1 MYDTFRNLL
10 KKHIFLSDMKLF
22 KLSLIILFSS
32 VVLSDDVSDINLFDL
47 YKDLHQNPELSY
59 KEFKTSKK
67 LSLILQEL
75 GYEVTN
81 GVGGNG
87 VVALLKNGE
96 GKTVMLRADMD
107 GLPVKEKT
115 GASYA
120 SKTKTINDDGQ
131 EVYTMHACGHDI
143 HMTVLIGAAQYLM
156 KNKSNWKGTL
166 MLILE
171 PAEEV
176 SGGARN
182 MIEDGLFTRFPRPD
196 YNLALHVSSGMEA
209 GKVGY
214 LPGWAMANV
223 DSVDITVKGLG
234 GHGAYPHTTK
244 DPIVLSA
251 QIISQL
257 QTIVSRQIAPTDPAV
272 VTVGSIHGGT
282 KHNVIPNEVKL
293 QLTLRSYTDEVRN
306 STISSIKRI
315 VRGAAIS
322 AGFPEELYPTVT
334 IKDEYTPAVF
344 NNPQLVEKL
353 KISFQ
358 KSLGKN
364 NVKKVSLVMGGEDF
378 GMFGRVEPII
388 PTALF
393 WLGSVN
399 KNVCEKAL
407 RDDIVLPSLHSD
419 LFLPD
424 AEPTIETGVKAMTGA
439 ALDLFNE
446 L

>member
-1 MYDTFRNLL
+1 MKKTFILIFAFSINLIYSKEIQVNLL
-10 KKHIFLSDMKLF
+10 E
-22 KLSLIILFSS
+22 
-32 VVLSDDVSDINLFDL
+32 L
-47 YKDLHQNPELSY
+47 YKELHANPELSY
-59 KEFKTSKK
+59 QEYETSKK
-67 LSLILQEL
+67 LASVLENI
-75 GYEVTN
+75 GYQVTRN
-81 GVGGNG
+81 VGGNG
-87 VVALLKNGE
+87 IVALLENGD
-96 GKTVMLRADMD
+96 GNTVMFRADMD
-107 GLPVKEKT
+107 GLPVEEKT

-120 SKTKTINDDGQ
+120 SKKRVKNLDGE
-131 EVYTMHACGHDI
+131 EVFTMHACGHDV
-143 HMTVLIGAAQYLM
+143 HMTVLIGVAEYLY
-156 KNKSNWKGTL
+156 KIKDTWQGKL
-166 MLILE
+166 LLVLE

-182 MIEDGLFTRFPRPD
+182 MIKDGLFTKFPRPD
-196 YNLALHVSSGMEA
+196 FNLAFHVSASLQA

-244 DPIVLSA
+244 DPIVIA
-251 QIISQL
+251 ANIVTQL

-306 STISSIKRI
+306 QTLSSIERI
-315 VRGAAIS
+315 VKGSAIS
-322 AGFPEELYPTVT
+322 AGLTEEYFPVIE

-344 NNPQLVEKL
+344 NNPSLVEKVQR
-353 KISFQ
+353 SFVNT
-358 KSLGKN
+358 LGDE
-364 NVKKVSLVMGGEDF
+364 KVIEVSPVMGGEDF

-393 WLGSVN
+393 WLGAVN
-399 KNVCEKAL
+399 NEVYEKAK
-407 RDDIVLPSLHSD
+407 RDDLTLPSLHSD

-424 AEPTIETGVKAMTGA
+424 ADPAINTGVEAMSNA
-439 ALDLFNE
+439 IVDLFANKI
-446 L
+446 

>member
-1 MYDTFRNLL
+1 MRKIITLSL
-10 KKHIFLSDMKLF
+10 IFSISSLICQTEEIDLF
-22 KLSLIILFSS
+22 KL
-32 VVLSDDVSDINLFDL
+32 
-47 YKDLHQNPELSY
+47 YKELHTNPELSY
-59 KEFKTSKK
+59 QEFETSEK
-67 LSLILQEL
+67 LALILEEI
-75 GYEVTN
+75 GYEVTRN
-81 GVGGNG
+81 IGGNG

-107 GLPVKEKT
+107 GLPVEEKT

-120 SKTKTINDDGQ
+120 STKKAINPDGK
-131 EVYTMHACGHDI
+131 EVYTMHACGHDV
-143 HMTVLIGAAQYLM
+143 HMSVLIGAAEYLY
-156 KNKSNWKGTL
+156 KSKSSWKGNL
-166 MLILE
+166 LLVLE

-182 MIEDGLFTRFPRPD
+182 MIKDGLFTKFPRPD
-196 YNLALHVSSGMEA
+196 FNLALHVSPSLQA

-223 DSVDITVKGLG
+223 DSVDITVRGLG

-244 DPIVLSA
+244 DPIVLA
-251 QIISQL
+251 ANIVTQL

-293 QLTLRSYTDEVRN
+293 QLTLRSYADEVRN
-306 STISSIKRI
+306 ETISSIERI

-322 AGFPEELYPTVT
+322 AGLEEDYFPLVE

-344 NNPQLVEKL
+344 NNPDLVSRL
-353 KISFQ
+353 Q
-358 KSLGKN
+358 KSFNRSIGEE
-364 NVKKVSLVMGGEDF
+364 NVIKVSPVMGGEDF

-393 WLGSVN
+393 WLGAVN
-399 KNVCEKAL
+399 KKVYEKAKREDL
-407 RDDIVLPSLHSD
+407 ILPSLHSD

-424 AEPTIETGVKAMTGA
+424 AEPAINTGVIAMSSA
-439 ALDLFNE
+439 ALDLFNLE
-446 L
+446 N

>member
-1 MYDTFRNLL
+1 MKKIFILIFTFSINLIYSKEIQVNLL
-10 KKHIFLSDMKLF
+10 E
-22 KLSLIILFSS
+22 
-32 VVLSDDVSDINLFDL
+32 L
-47 YKDLHQNPELSY
+47 YKELHANPELSY
-59 KEFKTSKK
+59 QEFETSKK
-67 LSLILQEL
+67 LASVLESI
-75 GYEVTN
+75 GYQVTQN
-81 GVGGNG
+81 VGGNG
-87 VVALLKNGE
+87 VVALLENGD
-96 GKTVMLRADMD
+96 GNTVMFRADMD
-107 GLPVKEKT
+107 GLPVEEKT

-120 SKTKTINDDGQ
+120 SKNRVKNLDGE
-131 EVYTMHACGHDI
+131 EVFTMHACGHDV
-143 HMTVLIGAAQYLM
+143 HMTVLIGVAEYLY
-156 KNKSNWKGTL
+156 KIKDTWQGKL
-166 MLILE
+166 LLVLE

-182 MIEDGLFTRFPRPD
+182 MIKDGLFTKFPRPD
-196 YNLALHVSSGMEA
+196 FNLAFHVSASLQA

-244 DPIVLSA
+244 DPIVIA
-251 QIISQL
+251 ANIVTQL

-306 STISSIKRI
+306 QTLSSIERI
-315 VRGAAIS
+315 VRGSAIS
-322 AGFPEELYPTVT
+322 AGLTEEYFPVIE

-344 NNPQLVEKL
+344 NNPSLVEKVQR
-353 KISFQ
+353 SFVNT
-358 KSLGKN
+358 LGDD
-364 NVKKVSLVMGGEDF
+364 KVIEVSPVMGGEDF

-393 WLGSVN
+393 WLGAVN
-399 KNVCEKAL
+399 NEVYEKAK
-407 RDDIVLPSLHSD
+407 RDDLTLPSLHSD

-424 AEPTIETGVKAMTGA
+424 ADPAINTGVEAMSNA
-439 ALDLFNE
+439 IVDLFAN
-446 L
+446 

>member
-1 MYDTFRNLL
+1 MKKTFILIFAFAINLIYSKEIQVNLL
-10 KKHIFLSDMKLF
+10 E
-22 KLSLIILFSS
+22 
-32 VVLSDDVSDINLFDL
+32 L
-47 YKDLHQNPELSY
+47 YKELHANPELSY
-59 KEFKTSKK
+59 QEYETSKK
-67 LSLILQEL
+67 LASVLESI
-75 GYEVTN
+75 GYQVTRN
-81 GVGGNG
+81 VGGNG
-87 VVALLKNGE
+87 VVALLENGD
-96 GKTVMLRADMD
+96 GNTVMFRADMD
-107 GLPVKEKT
+107 GLPVEEKT

-120 SKTKTINDDGQ
+120 SKNRVKNLDGE
-131 EVYTMHACGHDI
+131 EVFTMHACGHDV
-143 HMTVLIGAAQYLM
+143 HMTVLIGVAEYLY
-156 KNKSNWKGTL
+156 KIKDTWQGTL
-166 MLILE
+166 LLVLE

-182 MIEDGLFTRFPRPD
+182 MIKDGLFTKFPRPD
-196 YNLALHVSSGMEA
+196 FNLAFHVSASLQA

-244 DPIVLSA
+244 DPIVIA
-251 QIISQL
+251 ANIVTQL

-306 STISSIKRI
+306 QTLSSIERI
-315 VRGAAIS
+315 VRGSAIS
-322 AGFPEELYPTVT
+322 AGLTEEYFPVIE

-344 NNPQLVEKL
+344 NNPSLVEKVQR
-353 KISFQ
+353 SFVNT
-358 KSLGKN
+358 LGDD
-364 NVKKVSLVMGGEDF
+364 KVIEVSPVMGGEDF

-393 WLGSVN
+393 WLGAVN
-399 KNVCEKAL
+399 NEVYEKAK
-407 RDDIVLPSLHSD
+407 RDDLTLPSLHSD

-424 AEPTIETGVKAMTGA
+424 ADPAINTGVEAMSNA
-439 ALDLFNE
+439 IVDLFANKI
-446 L
+446 

>member
-1 MYDTFRNLL
+1 MKKIFILIFTFSINLIYSKEIQVNLL
-10 KKHIFLSDMKLF
+10 E
-22 KLSLIILFSS
+22 
-32 VVLSDDVSDINLFDL
+32 L
-47 YKDLHQNPELSY
+47 YKELHANPELSY
-59 KEFKTSKK
+59 QEFETSKK
-67 LSLILQEL
+67 LASVLESI
-75 GYEVTN
+75 GYQVTRN
-81 GVGGNG
+81 VGGNG
-87 VVALLKNGE
+87 VVALLENGD
-96 GKTVMLRADMD
+96 GNTVMFRADMD
-107 GLPVKEKT
+107 GLPVEEKT

-120 SKTKTINDDGQ
+120 SKNRVKNLEGE
-131 EVYTMHACGHDI
+131 EVFTMHACGHDV
-143 HMTVLIGAAQYLM
+143 HMTVLIGVAEYLY
-156 KNKSNWKGTL
+156 KNKDTWQGKL
-166 MLILE
+166 LLVLE

-182 MIEDGLFTRFPRPD
+182 MIKDGLFTKFPRPD
-196 YNLALHVSSGMEA
+196 FNLAFHVSASLQA

-244 DPIVLSA
+244 DPIVIA
-251 QIISQL
+251 ANIVTQL

-306 STISSIKRI
+306 QTLSSIERI
-315 VRGAAIS
+315 VRGSAIS
-322 AGFPEELYPTVT
+322 AGLTEEYFPVIE

-344 NNPQLVEKL
+344 NNPSLVEKVQR
-353 KISFQ
+353 SFVNT
-358 KSLGKN
+358 LGDD
-364 NVKKVSLVMGGEDF
+364 KVIEVSPVMGGEDF

-393 WLGSVN
+393 WLGAVN
-399 KNVCEKAL
+399 NEVYEKAK
-407 RDDIVLPSLHSD
+407 RDDLTLPSLHSD

-424 AEPTIETGVKAMTGA
+424 ADPAINTGVEAMSNA
-439 ALDLFNE
+439 IVDLFANKI
-446 L
+446 

>member
-1 MYDTFRNLL
+1 MKKIFILIFTFSINLIYSKEIQVNLL
-10 KKHIFLSDMKLF
+10 E
-22 KLSLIILFSS
+22 
-32 VVLSDDVSDINLFDL
+32 L
-47 YKDLHQNPELSY
+47 YKELHANPELSY
-59 KEFKTSKK
+59 QEYETSKK
-67 LSLILQEL
+67 LASLLESI
-75 GYEVTN
+75 GYQVTRN
-81 GVGGNG
+81 VGGNG
-87 VVALLKNGE
+87 VVALLENGD
-96 GKTVMLRADMD
+96 GNTVMFRADMD
-107 GLPVKEKT
+107 GLPVEEKT

-120 SKTKTINDDGQ
+120 SKKRVKNLEGE
-131 EVYTMHACGHDI
+131 EVFTMHACGHDV
-143 HMTVLIGAAQYLM
+143 HMTVLIGVAEYLY
-156 KNKSNWKGTL
+156 KNKDTWQGKL
-166 MLILE
+166 LLVLE

-182 MIEDGLFTRFPRPD
+182 MIKDGLFTKFPRPD
-196 YNLALHVSSGMEA
+196 FNLAFHVSASLQA

-244 DPIVLSA
+244 DPIVIA
-251 QIISQL
+251 ANIVTQL

-306 STISSIKRI
+306 QTLSSIERI
-315 VRGAAIS
+315 VRGSAIS
-322 AGFPEELYPTVT
+322 AGLTEEYFPVIE

-344 NNPQLVEKL
+344 NNPSLVEKVQR
-353 KISFQ
+353 SFVNT
-358 KSLGKN
+358 LGDD
-364 NVKKVSLVMGGEDF
+364 KVIEVSPVMGGEDF

-393 WLGSVN
+393 WLGAVN
-399 KNVCEKAL
+399 NEVYEKAK
-407 RDDIVLPSLHSD
+407 RDDLTLPSLHSD

-424 AEPTIETGVKAMTGA
+424 ADPAINTGVEAMSNA
-439 ALDLFNE
+439 IVDLFANKI
-446 L
+446 

>member
-1 MYDTFRNLL
+1 
-10 KKHIFLSDMKLF
+10 MKLLQLILITL
-22 KLSLIILFSS
+22 LSYSIASNDSLNIDL
-32 VVLSDDVSDINLFDL
+32 LDL

-67 LSLILQEL
+67 LSLILKDL

-87 VVALLKNGE
+87 VVALLKNGK

-120 SKTKTINDDGQ
+120 SKTKTLNDDGQ
-131 EVYTMHACGHDI
+131 EVFTMHACGHDV
-143 HMTVLIGAAQYLM
+143 HMTVLIGTAQYLIQ
-156 KNKSNWKGTL
+156 NKSDWSGTL
-166 MLILE
+166 MLNLQ

-182 MIEDGLFTRFPRPD
+182 MIKDGLFTRFPRPD
-196 YNLALHVSSGMEA
+196 FNLALHVSSGMEA

-223 DSVDITVKGLG
+223 DAVDITVKGVG

-251 QIISQL
+251 QIINQL

-306 STISSIKRI
+306 KTISEIKRI
-315 VRGAAIS
+315 VRGTAIS
-322 AGFPEELYPTVT
+322 AGLPDELFPVIE

-344 NNPQLVEKL
+344 NHPELVEKL
-353 KISFQ
+353 RISFE
-358 KSLGKN
+358 KSLGKGN
-364 NVKKVSLVMGGEDF
+364 AVKVSPVMGGEDF
-378 GMFGRVEPII
+378 GMYGRVEPII

-393 WLGSVN
+393 WLGAVN
-399 KNVCEKAL
+399 KNVYQKAI

-424 AEPTIETGVKAMTGA
+424 AEPTIDTGVKAMTGA
-439 ALDLFNE
+439 ALDLFNG

>member
-1 MYDTFRNLL
+1 MKKTFILIFAFSINLIYSKEIQVNLL
-10 KKHIFLSDMKLF
+10 E
-22 KLSLIILFSS
+22 
-32 VVLSDDVSDINLFDL
+32 L
-47 YKDLHQNPELSY
+47 YKELHSNPELSY
-59 KEFKTSKK
+59 QEYETSKK
-67 LSLILQEL
+67 LASVLENI
-75 GYEVTN
+75 GYQVTRN
-81 GVGGNG
+81 VGGNG
-87 VVALLKNGE
+87 IVALLENGD
-96 GKTVMLRADMD
+96 GNTVMFRADMD
-107 GLPVKEKT
+107 GLPVEEKT

-120 SKTKTINDDGQ
+120 SKKRVKNLDGE
-131 EVYTMHACGHDI
+131 EVFTMHACGHDI
-143 HMTVLIGAAQYLM
+143 HMTVLIGVAEYLY
-156 KNKSNWKGTL
+156 KIKDTWQGTL
-166 MLILE
+166 LLVLE

-182 MIEDGLFTRFPRPD
+182 MIKDGLFTKFPRPD
-196 YNLALHVSSGMEA
+196 FNLAFHVSASLQA

-244 DPIVLSA
+244 DPIVIA
-251 QIISQL
+251 ANIVTQL

-306 STISSIKRI
+306 QTLSSIERI
-315 VRGAAIS
+315 VRGSAIS
-322 AGFPEELYPTVT
+322 AGLTEEYFPVIE

-344 NNPQLVEKL
+344 NNPSLVEKVQR
-353 KISFQ
+353 SFVNT
-358 KSLGKN
+358 LGDD
-364 NVKKVSLVMGGEDF
+364 KVIEVSPVMGGEDF

-393 WLGSVN
+393 WLGAVN
-399 KNVCEKAL
+399 NEVYEKAK
-407 RDDIVLPSLHSD
+407 RDDLTLPSLHSD

-424 AEPTIETGVKAMTGA
+424 ADPAINTGVEAMSNA
-439 ALDLFNE
+439 IVDLFANKI
-446 L
+446 

>member
-1 MYDTFRNLL
+1 MKKIFILIFTFSINLIYSKEIQVNLL
-10 KKHIFLSDMKLF
+10 E
-22 KLSLIILFSS
+22 
-32 VVLSDDVSDINLFDL
+32 L
-47 YKDLHQNPELSY
+47 YKELHANPELSY
-59 KEFKTSKK
+59 QEYETSKK
-67 LSLILQEL
+67 LASLLESI
-75 GYEVTN
+75 GYQVTRN
-81 GVGGNG
+81 VGGNG
-87 VVALLKNGE
+87 VVALLENGD
-96 GKTVMLRADMD
+96 GNTVMFRADMD
-107 GLPVKEKT
+107 GLPVEEKT

-120 SKTKTINDDGQ
+120 SKNRVKNLDGE
-131 EVYTMHACGHDI
+131 EVFTMHACGHDV
-143 HMTVLIGAAQYLM
+143 HMTVLIGVAEYLY
-156 KNKSNWKGTL
+156 KNKDTWQGKL
-166 MLILE
+166 LLVLE

-182 MIEDGLFTRFPRPD
+182 MIKDGLFTKFPRPD
-196 YNLALHVSSGMEA
+196 FNLAFHVSASLQA

-244 DPIVLSA
+244 DPIVIA
-251 QIISQL
+251 ANIVTQL

-306 STISSIKRI
+306 QTLSSIERI
-315 VRGAAIS
+315 VRGSAIS
-322 AGFPEELYPTVT
+322 AGLTEEYFPVIE

-344 NNPQLVEKL
+344 NNPSLVEKVQR
-353 KISFQ
+353 SFVNT
-358 KSLGKN
+358 LGDD
-364 NVKKVSLVMGGEDF
+364 KVVQVSPVMGGEDF

-393 WLGSVN
+393 WLGAVN
-399 KNVCEKAL
+399 NEVYEKAK
-407 RDDIVLPSLHSD
+407 RDDLTLPSLHSD

-424 AEPTIETGVKAMTGA
+424 ADPAINTGVEAMSNA
-439 ALDLFNE
+439 IVDLFANKI
-446 L
+446 

>member
-1 MYDTFRNLL
+1 MKKTFILIFAFAINLIYSKEIQVNLL
-10 KKHIFLSDMKLF
+10 E
-22 KLSLIILFSS
+22 
-32 VVLSDDVSDINLFDL
+32 L
-47 YKDLHQNPELSY
+47 YKELHSNPELSY
-59 KEFKTSKK
+59 QEYETSKK
-67 LSLILQEL
+67 LASVLENI
-75 GYEVTN
+75 GYQVTRN
-81 GVGGNG
+81 VGGNG
-87 VVALLKNGE
+87 IVALLENGD
-96 GKTVMLRADMD
+96 GNTVMFRADMD
-107 GLPVKEKT
+107 GLPVEEKT

-120 SKTKTINDDGQ
+120 SKKRVKNLDGE
-131 EVYTMHACGHDI
+131 EVFTMHACGHDV
-143 HMTVLIGAAQYLM
+143 HMTVLIGVAEYLY
-156 KNKSNWKGTL
+156 KIKDTWQGTL
-166 MLILE
+166 LLVLE

-182 MIEDGLFTRFPRPD
+182 MIKDGLFTKFPRPD
-196 YNLALHVSSGMEA
+196 FNLAFHVSASLQA

-244 DPIVLSA
+244 DPIVIA
-251 QIISQL
+251 ANIVTQL

-306 STISSIKRI
+306 QTLSSIERI
-315 VRGAAIS
+315 VRGSAIS
-322 AGFPEELYPTVT
+322 AGLTEEYFPVIE

-344 NNPQLVEKL
+344 NNPSLVEKVQR
-353 KISFQ
+353 SFVNT
-358 KSLGKN
+358 LGDD
-364 NVKKVSLVMGGEDF
+364 KVIEVSPVMGGEDF

-393 WLGSVN
+393 WLGAVN
-399 KNVCEKAL
+399 NEVYEKAK
-407 RDDIVLPSLHSD
+407 RDDLTLPSLHSD

-424 AEPTIETGVKAMTGA
+424 ADPAINTGVEAMSNA
-439 ALDLFNE
+439 IVDLFAN
-446 L
+446 

>member
-1 MYDTFRNLL
+1 MKKTFILIFAFSINLIYSKEIQVNLL
-10 KKHIFLSDMKLF
+10 E
-22 KLSLIILFSS
+22 
-32 VVLSDDVSDINLFDL
+32 L
-47 YKDLHQNPELSY
+47 YKELHSNPELSY
-59 KEFKTSKK
+59 QEYETSKK
-67 LSLILQEL
+67 LASVLENI
-75 GYEVTN
+75 GYQVTRN
-81 GVGGNG
+81 VGGNG
-87 VVALLKNGE
+87 VVALLENGD
-96 GKTVMLRADMD
+96 GNTVMFRADMD
-107 GLPVKEKT
+107 GLPVEEKT

-120 SKTKTINDDGQ
+120 SKKRVKNLDGE
-131 EVYTMHACGHDI
+131 EVFTMHACGHDV
-143 HMTVLIGAAQYLM
+143 HMTVLIGVAEYLY
-156 KNKSNWKGTL
+156 KIKDTWQGTL
-166 MLILE
+166 LLVLE

-182 MIEDGLFTRFPRPD
+182 MIKDGLFTKFPRPD
-196 YNLALHVSSGMEA
+196 FNLAFHVSASLQA

-244 DPIVLSA
+244 DPIVIA
-251 QIISQL
+251 ANIVTQL

-306 STISSIKRI
+306 QTLSSIERI
-315 VRGAAIS
+315 VRGSAIS
-322 AGFPEELYPTVT
+322 AGLTEEYFPVIE

-344 NNPQLVEKL
+344 NNPSLVEKVQR
-353 KISFQ
+353 SFVNT
-358 KSLGKN
+358 LGDD
-364 NVKKVSLVMGGEDF
+364 KVIEVSPVMGGEDF

-393 WLGSVN
+393 WLGAVN
-399 KNVCEKAL
+399 NEVYEKAK
-407 RDDIVLPSLHSD
+407 RDDLTLPSLHSD

-424 AEPTIETGVKAMTGA
+424 ADPAINTGVEAMSNA
-439 ALDLFNE
+439 IVDLFANKI
-446 L
+446 

>member
-1 MYDTFRNLL
+1 MD
-10 KKHIFLSDMKLF
+10 KKLF
-22 KLSLIILFSS
+22 KLLLIALFSTS
-32 VVLSDDVSDINLFDL
+32 AFANSNSDINLLDL
-47 YKDLHQNPELSY
+47 YKDLHSNPELSY
-59 KEFKTSKK
+59 KEYETSKK
-67 LSLILQEL
+67 LSLILEEL

-107 GLPVKEKT
+107 GLPVEEKT

-120 SKTKTINDDGQ
+120 SRTKTLNDEGQ
-131 EVYTMHACGHDI
+131 EVFTMHACGHDV
-143 HMTVLIGAAQYLM
+143 HMTVLIGAAQYLIQ
-156 KNKSNWKGTL
+156 NRSDWSGTL

-182 MIEDGLFTRFPRPD
+182 MIKDGLFTRFPRPD
-196 YNLALHVSSGMEA
+196 FNLALHVSSGMET

-223 DSVDITVKGLG
+223 DSVDIIVKGLG

-306 STISSIKRI
+306 ATISSIKRI
-315 VRGAAIS
+315 VRGAAIA
-322 AGFPEELYPTVT
+322 AGLPEELYPTVT
-334 IKDEYTPAVF
+334 LKDEYTPAVF

-353 KISFQ
+353 KVSFE
-358 KSLGKN
+358 KSLGKD
-364 NVKKVSLVMGGEDF
+364 NVKKVSPVMGGEDF

-393 WLGSVN
+393 WLGAVN
-399 KNVCEKAL
+399 KNIYENAI
-407 RDDIVLPSLHSD
+407 REDIVLPSLHSD

-424 AEPTIETGVKAMTGA
+424 AEPTLETGVKAMTGA

-446 L
+446 S

>member
-1 MYDTFRNLL
+1 
-10 KKHIFLSDMKLF
+10 MKLF
-22 KLSLIILFSS
+22 QLTLITLLSYSISS
-32 VVLSDDVSDINLFDL
+32 NDTLNIDLLDL

-67 LSLILQEL
+67 LSLILEEL

-81 GVGGNG
+81 GIGGNG

-120 SKTKTINDDGQ
+120 SKTKTLNDDGQ
-131 EVYTMHACGHDI
+131 EVFTMHACGHDV
-143 HMTVLIGAAQYLM
+143 HMTVLIGTAQYLIQ
-156 KNKSNWKGTL
+156 NKSDWSGTL
-166 MLILE
+166 MLNLQ

-182 MIEDGLFTRFPRPD
+182 MIKDGRFTKFPRPD
-196 YNLALHVSSGMEA
+196 FNLALHVSSGMEA

-223 DSVDITVKGLG
+223 DAVDITVKGVG

-251 QIISQL
+251 QIINQL

-306 STISSIKRI
+306 KTISEIKRI
-315 VRGAAIS
+315 VRGTAIS
-322 AGFPEELYPTVT
+322 AGLPEELFPVVE

-344 NNPQLVEKL
+344 NNPEFVEKL
-353 KISFQ
+353 RISFE
-358 KSLGKN
+358 KSLGKDN
-364 NVKKVSLVMGGEDF
+364 AVKVSPVMGGEDF
-378 GMFGRVEPII
+378 GMYGRVEPII

-393 WLGSVN
+393 WLGAVN
-399 KNVCEKAL
+399 KNVYQKAI

-424 AEPTIETGVKAMTGA
+424 AEPTIETGIKAMTGA
-439 ALDLFNE
+439 ALDLFNGS
-446 L
+446 

>member
-1 MYDTFRNLL
+1 M
-10 KKHIFLSDMKLF
+10 HA
-22 KLSLIILFSS
+22 
-32 VVLSDDVSDINLFDL
+32 
-47 YKDLHQNPELSY
+47 NPELSY
-59 KEFKTSKK
+59 QEYETSKK
-67 LSLILQEL
+67 LASLLESI
-75 GYEVTN
+75 GYQVTRN
-81 GVGGNG
+81 VGGNG
-87 VVALLKNGE
+87 VVALLENGD
-96 GKTVMLRADMD
+96 GNTVMFRADMD
-107 GLPVKEKT
+107 GLPVEEKT

-120 SKTKTINDDGQ
+120 SKNRVKNLEGE
-131 EVYTMHACGHDI
+131 EVFTMHACGHDV
-143 HMTVLIGAAQYLM
+143 HMTVLIGVAEYLY
-156 KNKSNWKGTL
+156 KNKDTWQGKL
-166 MLILE
+166 LLVLE

-182 MIEDGLFTRFPRPD
+182 MIKDGLFTKFPRPD
-196 YNLALHVSSGMEA
+196 FNLAFHVSASLQA

-244 DPIVLSA
+244 DPIVIA
-251 QIISQL
+251 ANIVTQL

-306 STISSIKRI
+306 QTLSSIERI
-315 VRGAAIS
+315 VRGSAIS
-322 AGFPEELYPTVT
+322 AGLTEEYFPVIE

-344 NNPQLVEKL
+344 NNPSLVEKVQR
-353 KISFQ
+353 SFVNT
-358 KSLGKN
+358 LGDD
-364 NVKKVSLVMGGEDF
+364 KVIEVSPVMGGEDF

-393 WLGSVN
+393 WLGAVN
-399 KNVCEKAL
+399 NEVYEKAK
-407 RDDIVLPSLHSD
+407 RDDLTLPSLHSD

-424 AEPTIETGVKAMTGA
+424 ADPAINTGVEAMSNA
-439 ALDLFNE
+439 IVDLFANKI
-446 L
+446 